1 MIKAVIFDFDHT
13 LYDRNATYDGMF
25 PILKELLA
33 PYLNRALSDE
43 ELLARFKQAD
53 KDGAYPRGWP
63 DVYECCVKGGI
74 FDTVPDYQT
83 YMKAIRTAHP
93 VSITLFSDTVSTLN
107 ILKDMK
113 IRLGMLTNGGSQ
125 SQRDK
130 LENVPEIL
138 PLFDKIMIGGDLP
151 KEKPHAEAYHA
162 ICHELDVA
170 PDEAIYVGD
179 HPTNDV
185 EGSKLAG
192 LTAIWIPY
200 VRPFPTGVTPPDFT
214 IEALREIPDI
224 INKLNNGANQ

>member
-13 LYDRNATYDGMF
+13 LYNRDATYDRML
-25 PILKELLA
+25 PILKEMLS
-33 PYLNRALSDE
+33 PYLNGALLDE

-53 KDGAYPRGWP
+53 KDGAYPHGWP
-63 DVYECCVKGGI
+63 DVYECGVKSGI
-74 FDTVPDYQT
+74 FATVPDYKT

-107 ILKDMK
+107 TLKGMGV
-113 IRLGMLTNGGSQ
+113 RLGMLTNGGSQ

-130 LENVPEIL
+130 LANTPEIL

-162 ICHELDVA
+162 ICAALDVA
-170 PDEAIYVGD
+170 PGEAIYVGD

-200 VRPFPTGVTPPDFT
+200 VKPFPADVTPPDFT
-214 IEALREIPDI
+214 IDTLSEIPAI
-224 INKLNNGANQ
+224 VTKLNEA